1 MVWTPCLL
9 RRNGA
14 VEHLPHCYPIER
26 CPAYDLLLQ
35 PLGLSRLR
43 CGVDRAHRD
52 CFGRFSRALTMTLRP
67 RSSTAGK
74 CRRSGN
80 RKREGVNAT
89 RLGLPH
95 TDHRMAATRPPP
107 PRARSI
113 DRYSSVARLHSRGDG
128 PLTYYVCCGASQ
140 NTSWWGPAE
149 VRQDLAMDKPRKMP
163 TMRPAAPAPIVAQ
176 VPAWPAAVVAAWP
189 A

>member
-1 MVWTPCLL
+1 VVWTPCLL

-14 VEHLPHCYPIER
+14 VEHLPHWYPIER
-26 CPAYDLLLQ
+26 CPAYDLFLQ

-67 RSSTAGK
+67 QSSTAGK

-80 RKREGVNAT
+80 RKREGANAT

-95 TDHRMAATRPPP
+95 TDHRMAAPPPP

-113 DRYSSVARLHSRGDG
+113 DRYSAVARLHSRGDG
-128 PLTYYVCCGASQ
+128 PLTYYVLLRREPEHLLVGL
-140 NTSWWGPAE
+140 AE